1 MINRVLIRIKVV
13 QLLYSYLLLE
23 KQFLLESQ
31 PSSPTKEKRFAY
43 SLYLDFLVLLVRL
56 ADRVEKR
63 GGEKPLQDNRFIA
76 NVLSDDKIKSLLARY
91 RMETFPMEGIEETL
105 IQAVKDSGIYKL
117 YCKKE
122 NRTPAD
128 EVTVWREIFNQLI
141 APDGTVGALASQ
153 RENYTLRGYERAREL
168 METTF
173 TNFFSSQGHLA
184 DALKQLNASLEKARE
199 LYFRL
204 LMLPVELTDL
214 RNREIDENR
223 HKYIKTNEDINP
235 NMRFVENGFVAAL
248 RANPEIQKYVTANK
262 LSWLPDDTR
271 LLSALLRSIK
281 ESDIYYD
288 YMNFPATD
296 FHTDCEFWRNVYKY
310 IIFTDPDFLETLE
323 DKSVFWNDDIDIIG
337 TFLLKTIRRFEGGE
351 DQEPVLPKFK
361 DDEDARFGA
370 ELFSATV
377 RNREIYRSY
386 IDSFVKSDSWDAE
399 RLAFMDV
406 VILLTAIAEIINF
419 PKIPVNVSINEYI
432 EIAKSYSTS
441 KSGAFING
449 MLGSIVG
456 MLQEQ
461 RSFTKDCA
469 DKPSNMQN

>member
-56 ADRVEKR
+56 ADRIEKR
-63 GGEKPLQDNRFIA
+63 GGEKPLQDNRFIS
-76 NVLSDDKIKSLLARY
+76 NVMGDDKIRSLIARY
-91 RMETFPMEGIEETL
+91 RIEAYPMEGIEDAL
-105 IQAVKDSGIYKL
+105 AQAVKDSGIYKL

-128 EVTVWREIFNQLI
+128 EVTVWRDIFKQII
-141 APDGTVGALASQ
+141 ATDETVGALAS
-153 RENYTLRGYERAREL
+153 RRDNYTLRGYERAREL

-173 TNFFSSQGHLA
+173 TNFFSSQGHIA
-184 DALKQLNASLEKARE
+184 DALKQLNHSMEKARE

-204 LMLPVELTDL
+204 LMLPVELTDM

-223 HKYIKTNEDINP
+223 HKYITTHEDLNP
-235 NMRFVENGFVAAL
+235 NMRFVENVFVAAL
-248 RANPEIQKYVTANK
+248 RANPEIQKYASENK
-262 LSWLPDDTR
+262 LSWLPDDSR

-310 IIFTDPDFLETLE
+310 IIFSDPDFLETLE
-323 DKSVFWNDDIDIIG
+323 DKSVFWNDDLDIIG
-337 TFLLKTIRRFEGGE
+337 TFMLKTIRRFETGE
-351 DQEPVLPKFK
+351 GQEPVLPKFK
-361 DDEDARFGA
+361 DEEDARFGA

-377 RNREIYRSY
+377 RNRETYRGY
-386 IDSFVKSDSWDAE
+386 IDSFVKSELWDSE

-406 VILLTAIAEIINF
+406 VIMLTAIAEILNF
-419 PKIPVNVSINEYI
+419 PKIPINVSINEYI
-432 EIAKSYSTS
+432 EIAKSYSTL

-449 MLGSIVG
+449 ILGSVVA
-456 MLQEQ
+456 MLQEKGV
-461 RSFTKDCA
+461 FIKECD
-469 DKPSNMQN
+469 